1 MFPQSQTQWK
11 GLLTDLVSIHQ
22 GRRPVALTEIPHSA
36 VSPLTTLTLRTGHP
50 VSPILLTWAHGV
62 ENVGWGP
69 LESWCSLC
77 LLQSAET
84 ELWDSFFLIF
94 YFLFVELSKPLRGI
108 LYINGRSLRW
118 QSRNQRN
125 PWERCFS
132 PTAHPSVTLVLKP
145 RRDKAHKS
153 SEKYKHYQMSDLV
166 TVNYF

>member
-11 GLLTDLVSIHQ
+11 GLPTDLVSIHQ

-84 ELWDSFFLIF
+84 ELWDSFFFLN
-94 YFLFVELSKPLRGI
+94 FLFPLRRTLKTTKRNSLHKWKEPEMTEQKPEEPLGKVFQSH
-108 LYINGRSLRW
+108 RS
-118 QSRNQRN
+118 
-125 PWERCFS
+125 
-132 PTAHPSVTLVLKP
+132 SVSDTCLKTQK
-145 RRDKAHKS
+145 R
-153 SEKYKHYQMSDLV
+153 
-166 TVNYF
+166 